1 MVNLKTAC
9 NSINRELMESDAKNY
24 QIMDSW
30 EEESRDKSTNISS
43 ALNII
48 EFILSTDPQ
57 EDLSE
62 NDTIN
67 TRTQQLSATICQPE
81 IKPTETSEKDSRS
94 TDKNRQPGSSHECTT
109 EAKDRNID
117 QETVQRGLGRR
128 GSSDSR
134 AETVV
139 SGGISRSIT
148 DSKNGTQNTENID
161 LNEIRKM
168 DKDSIEGKMRQS
180 ADVPSEISGS
190 DGIFT
195 TEQSRNSDHGRSLES
210 IGTPDTRSI
219 SVVTAA
225 TPDDEEEIL
234 MRNSRMKKS
243 SSTHQEDD
251 KRIKKGGKGKD
262 WFKKSKDTDNQISTS
277 DHRSIS
283 KGQKKISKTTTTNT
297 DTKGQTETQAEPSET
312 QSPSWNLTIDN
323 NTDRAEQT
331 STTPPT
337 ATPRSTS
344 TKESIRT
351 NSESKPKTQKTNG
364 KERKDT
370 EESNRFTE
378 RAITLLQNLGVI
390 QSTSKLDLYQDKRV
404 VCVANV
410 LNNVDTASKIDF
422 LAGLVIGV
430 SMDNDTK
437 LIQIQNEMLNLKADL
452 KKMDESHRR
461 LIENQREQLSLITS
475 LISNLKIM
483 TERGGKKDQNES
495 NERVSMIK
503 TKLKEEKIKKTRFDP
518 LMEAQG
524 IDKNIPDLYRHAG
537 NTLENDVQVK
547 SEILNSYN
555 ESNATRLIPKKVSST
570 MRSLVAVINNS
581 NLSQSTKQS
590 YINELKHCKSD
601 EEVSELMDMFNEDIN
616 NC

>member
-1 MVNLKTAC
+1 
-9 NSINRELMESDAKNY
+9 MESDAKNY

-48 EFILSTDPQ
+48 EFILSTDPK

-81 IKPTETSEKDSRS
+81 IKPTETSKKDSGS
-94 TDKNRQPGSSHECTT
+94 TDKNRQSGSSHEYTT

-117 QETVQRGLGRR
+117 QETVQRGPGRR

-134 AETVV
+134 AEAVV
-139 SGGISRSIT
+139 SGGISRGIT

-161 LNEIRKM
+161 LNEIGKM

-210 IGTPDTRSI
+210 ISTSDTRSI

-243 SSTHQEDD
+243 SVTHQEDD

-277 DHRSIS
+277 DHRTTS

-297 DTKGQTETQAEPSET
+297 DTKGQTEIQTEPSET
-312 QSPSWNLTIDN
+312 QPLSWNLTIDN

-537 NTLENDVQVK
+537 NTLENDLQVK
-547 SEILNSYN
+547 SEILSSYN

-581 NLSQSTKQS
+581 NLSQSIKQS

-601 EEVSELMDMFNEDIN
+601 EEVSELMDMFNEDVN

>member
-1 MVNLKTAC
+1 
-9 NSINRELMESDAKNY
+9 MESDAKNY

-81 IKPTETSEKDSRS
+81 IKPTETSKKDSGS
-94 TDKNRQPGSSHECTT
+94 TDKNRQSGSSHEYTT

-117 QETVQRGLGRR
+117 QETVQRGPGRR

-134 AETVV
+134 AEAVV

-161 LNEIRKM
+161 LNEIGKM

-190 DGIFT
+190 DGILT

-210 IGTPDTRSI
+210 ISTPDTRSI

-243 SSTHQEDD
+243 SVTHQEDD

-262 WFKKSKDTDNQISTS
+262 WFKKSKDIDNQISTS
-277 DHRSIS
+277 DLRTTS

-297 DTKGQTETQAEPSET
+297 DTKGQTEIQAEPSET
-312 QSPSWNLTIDN
+312 QPPSWNLTIDN

-537 NTLENDVQVK
+537 NTLENDLQVK
-547 SEILNSYN
+547 SEILSSYN

-601 EEVSELMDMFNEDIN
+601 EEVSELMDMFNEDVN

>member
-1 MVNLKTAC
+1 
-9 NSINRELMESDAKNY
+9 MESDAKNY

-57 EDLSE
+57 EDLSG

-81 IKPTETSEKDSRS
+81 IKPTETSKKDSGS
-94 TDKNRQPGSSHECTT
+94 TDKNRQSGSSHEYTT

-117 QETVQRGLGRR
+117 QETVQRGPGRR

-134 AETVV
+134 AEAVV

-161 LNEIRKM
+161 LNEIGKM

-180 ADVPSEISGS
+180 TDVPSEISGS

-210 IGTPDTRSI
+210 ISTPDTRSI

-243 SSTHQEDD
+243 SATHQEDD
-251 KRIKKGGKGKD
+251 KRIKKGGKRKD

-277 DHRSIS
+277 DHRTTS

-297 DTKGQTETQAEPSET
+297 DTKGQTETQTEPSET
-312 QSPSWNLTIDN
+312 QPLSWNLTIDN

-364 KERKDT
+364 KEKKDT

-537 NTLENDVQVK
+537 NTLENDLQVK
-547 SEILNSYN
+547 SEILSSYN

-601 EEVSELMDMFNEDIN
+601 EEVSELMDMFNEDVN

>member
-1 MVNLKTAC
+1 
-9 NSINRELMESDAKNY
+9 MESDAKNY

-62 NDTIN
+62 NDPIN

-81 IKPTETSEKDSRS
+81 IKPTETGEKDSGS
-94 TDKNRQPGSSHECTT
+94 TDKNRQSGSSHECTT

-117 QETVQRGLGRR
+117 QETVQRGPGRR

-190 DGIFT
+190 NGIFT

-262 WFKKSKDTDNQISTS
+262 WFKKSKDTDNQTSTS
-277 DHRSIS
+277 DHRSTS
-283 KGQKKISKTTTTNT
+283 KGQKKISKTTTINT
-297 DTKGQTETQAEPSET
+297 DTKGQTEIQTEPSET
-312 QSPSWNLTIDN
+312 QSPLWSLTIDN

-331 STTPPT
+331 SPTHPT

-344 TKESIRT
+344 TKESTRT

-547 SEILNSYN
+547 SEILSSYN

-601 EEVSELMDMFNEDIN
+601 EEVSELMDMFNEDVN

>member
-1 MVNLKTAC
+1 
-9 NSINRELMESDAKNY
+9 MESDAKNY

-81 IKPTETSEKDSRS
+81 IKPTETSEKDSGS
-94 TDKNRQPGSSHECTT
+94 TDKNRQSGSSHECTT

-117 QETVQRGLGRR
+117 QETVQRGPGGR
-128 GSSDSR
+128 GGSDSR

-139 SGGISRSIT
+139 PGGISRSIT

-161 LNEIRKM
+161 LNEIGKM

-190 DGIFT
+190 NVIFT

-210 IGTPDTRSI
+210 ISTPDTRSI
-219 SVVTAA
+219 SVITAA

-277 DHRSIS
+277 DHRSTS

-297 DTKGQTETQAEPSET
+297 DTKGQTETQTEPSET
-312 QSPSWNLTIDN
+312 QSQSWNLTIDN

-331 STTPPT
+331 NTTPST
-337 ATPRSTS
+337 ATPRSTN

-503 TKLKEEKIKKTRFDP
+503 TKLKEEKIRKTRFDP

-547 SEILNSYN
+547 SEILSSYN

-581 NLSQSTKQS
+581 NLPQSTKQS
-590 YINELKHCKSD
+590 YINELKHCKND
-601 EEVSELMDMFNEDIN
+601 EEVSELMDMFNEDVN
-616 NC
+616 NCQ

>member
-1 MVNLKTAC
+1 MVNLESAC

-81 IKPTETSEKDSRS
+81 IKPTETSKKDSGS
-94 TDKNRQPGSSHECTT
+94 TDKNRQSGSSHEYTT

-117 QETVQRGLGRR
+117 QETVQRGPGRR

-134 AETVV
+134 AEAVV

-161 LNEIRKM
+161 LNEIGKM

-180 ADVPSEISGS
+180 TDVPSEISGS

-210 IGTPDTRSI
+210 ISTPDTRSI

-243 SSTHQEDD
+243 SATHQEDD

-277 DHRSIS
+277 DHRTTS

-297 DTKGQTETQAEPSET
+297 DTKGQTETQTEPSET
-312 QSPSWNLTIDN
+312 QPLSWNLTIDN

-404 VCVANV
+404 VCAANV

-503 TKLKEEKIKKTRFDP
+503 TKSKEEKIKKTRFDP

-537 NTLENDVQVK
+537 NTLENDLQVK
-547 SEILNSYN
+547 SEILSSYN

-601 EEVSELMDMFNEDIN
+601 EEVSELMDMFNEDVN

>member
-1 MVNLKTAC
+1 
-9 NSINRELMESDAKNY
+9 MESDAKNY

-30 EEESRDKSTNISS
+30 EEEPRDKSTNISS

-81 IKPTETSEKDSRS
+81 IKPTETSEKVSGS
-94 TDKNRQPGSSHECTT
+94 TDKNRQSGSSHECTT

-117 QETVQRGLGRR
+117 QETVQGGSGRR
-128 GSSDSR
+128 SSSDSR

-139 SGGISRSIT
+139 SGGISGSIT

-168 DKDSIEGKMRQS
+168 DKDSIERKMRQS

-190 DGIFT
+190 DVIFT
-195 TEQSRNSDHGRSLES
+195 TEQSRNSDHGRSLEPIS
-210 IGTPDTRSI
+210 TPDTRSM

-234 MRNSRMKKS
+234 MKNSRMKKS

-251 KRIKKGGKGKD
+251 KRIKKGGGKGKD
-262 WFKKSKDTDNQISTS
+262 WFKKSRDTDNQTSTS
-277 DHRSIS
+277 DHKPTS

-297 DTKGQTETQAEPSET
+297 DTKGQTETQTESSET
-312 QSPSWNLTIDN
+312 QSPSWNPIIDN
-323 NTDRAEQT
+323 NTDRTERT

-337 ATPRSTS
+337 TTPRSTR

-351 NSESKPKTQKTNG
+351 NSESKPKTQKTIG

-452 KKMDESHRR
+452 KRMDESHRR

-547 SEILNSYN
+547 SEILSSYN
-555 ESNATRLIPKKVSST
+555 ESNATRLIPRKVSST

-581 NLSQSTKQS
+581 NLPQSTKQS

-601 EEVSELMDMFNEDIN
+601 EEVSELMNMFNEDVN

>member
-1 MVNLKTAC
+1 
-9 NSINRELMESDAKNY
+9 MESDAKNY

-81 IKPTETSEKDSRS
+81 IKPTETSKKDSGS
-94 TDKNRQPGSSHECTT
+94 TDKNRQSGSSHEYTT

-117 QETVQRGLGRR
+117 QETVQRGPGRR

-134 AETVV
+134 AEAVV

-161 LNEIRKM
+161 LNEIGKM

-190 DGIFT
+190 DGILT

-210 IGTPDTRSI
+210 ISTPDTRSI

-243 SSTHQEDD
+243 SVTHQEDD

-277 DHRSIS
+277 DLRTTS

-297 DTKGQTETQAEPSET
+297 DTKGQTEIQAEPSET
-312 QSPSWNLTIDN
+312 QPPSWNLTIDN

-537 NTLENDVQVK
+537 NTLENDLQVK
-547 SEILNSYN
+547 SEILSSYN

-601 EEVSELMDMFNEDIN
+601 EEVSELMDMFNEDVN

>member
-1 MVNLKTAC
+1 
-9 NSINRELMESDAKNY
+9 MESDAKNY

-81 IKPTETSEKDSRS
+81 IKPTETSKKDSGS
-94 TDKNRQPGSSHECTT
+94 TDKNRQSGSSHEYTT
-109 EAKDRNID
+109 EAKDRNIN
-117 QETVQRGLGRR
+117 QETVQRGPGRR

-134 AETVV
+134 AEAVV

-161 LNEIRKM
+161 LNEIGKM

-210 IGTPDTRSI
+210 ISTPDTRSI
-219 SVVTAA
+219 SVVTTA

-243 SSTHQEDD
+243 SVTHQEDD

-277 DHRSIS
+277 DHRTTS

-297 DTKGQTETQAEPSET
+297 DTKGQTEIQTEPSET
-312 QSPSWNLTIDN
+312 QPLSWNLTIDN

-537 NTLENDVQVK
+537 NTLENDLQVK
-547 SEILNSYN
+547 SEILSSYN

-601 EEVSELMDMFNEDIN
+601 EEVSELMDMFNEDVN

>member
-1 MVNLKTAC
+1 
-9 NSINRELMESDAKNY
+9 MESDAKNY

-81 IKPTETSEKDSRS
+81 IKPTETSKKDSGS
-94 TDKNRQPGSSHECTT
+94 TDKNRQSGSPHEYTT

-117 QETVQRGLGRR
+117 QETVQRGPGRR

-134 AETVV
+134 AEAVV

-148 DSKNGTQNTENID
+148 DSKNGTQNTKNID
-161 LNEIRKM
+161 LNEIGKM

-190 DGIFT
+190 DGILT

-210 IGTPDTRSI
+210 ISTPDTRSI

-243 SSTHQEDD
+243 SVTHQEDD

-277 DHRSIS
+277 DHRTTS
-283 KGQKKISKTTTTNT
+283 KGQKKISKTTTTDT
-297 DTKGQTETQAEPSET
+297 DTKGQTEIQTEPSET
-312 QSPSWNLTIDN
+312 QPPSWNLTIDN

-351 NSESKPKTQKTNG
+351 NSESKSKTQKTNG

-495 NERVSMIK
+495 NERISMIK

-537 NTLENDVQVK
+537 NTPENDLQVK
-547 SEILNSYN
+547 SEILSSYN

-601 EEVSELMDMFNEDIN
+601 EEVSELMDMFNEDVN

>member
-1 MVNLKTAC
+1 
-9 NSINRELMESDAKNY
+9 MESDAKNY

-94 TDKNRQPGSSHECTT
+94 TDKNRQSGSSHECTT

-117 QETVQRGLGRR
+117 QETVQRGPGRR

-262 WFKKSKDTDNQISTS
+262 WFKKSKDTDNQTSTS

-297 DTKGQTETQAEPSET
+297 DTKGQAETQTELSET

-410 LNNVDTASKIDF
+410 LNNVDTAAKIDF

-437 LIQIQNEMLNLKADL
+437 LIQIQNEVLNLKADL

-547 SEILNSYN
+547 SEILSSYN

-601 EEVSELMDMFNEDIN
+601 EEVSELMDMFNEDVN

>member
-1 MVNLKTAC
+1 
-9 NSINRELMESDAKNY
+9 MESDAKNY

-81 IKPTETSEKDSRS
+81 IKPTETSKKDSGS
-94 TDKNRQPGSSHECTT
+94 TDKNRQSGSSHEYTT

-117 QETVQRGLGRR
+117 QETVQRGPGRR

-134 AETVV
+134 AEAVV

-161 LNEIRKM
+161 LNEIGKM

-180 ADVPSEISGS
+180 ADVPNEISGS

-210 IGTPDTRSI
+210 ISTPDTRSI

-243 SSTHQEDD
+243 SVTHQEDD

-277 DHRSIS
+277 DHRTTS

-297 DTKGQTETQAEPSET
+297 DTKGQTEIQTESSET
-312 QSPSWNLTIDN
+312 QLPSWNPTIDN

-537 NTLENDVQVK
+537 NTLENDLQVK
-547 SEILNSYN
+547 SEILSSYN

-601 EEVSELMDMFNEDIN
+601 EEVSELMDMFNEDVN

>member
-1 MVNLKTAC
+1 MVNLESAC

-81 IKPTETSEKDSRS
+81 IKPTETSKKDSGS
-94 TDKNRQPGSSHECTT
+94 TDKNRQSGSSHEYTT

-117 QETVQRGLGRR
+117 QETVQRGPGRR

-134 AETVV
+134 AEAVV

-161 LNEIRKM
+161 LNEIGKM

-190 DGIFT
+190 DGILT

-210 IGTPDTRSI
+210 ISTPDTRSI

-243 SSTHQEDD
+243 SVTHQEDD

-277 DHRSIS
+277 DLRTTS

-297 DTKGQTETQAEPSET
+297 DTKGQTEIQAEPSET
-312 QSPSWNLTIDN
+312 QPLSWNLTIDN

-537 NTLENDVQVK
+537 NTLENDLQVK
-547 SEILNSYN
+547 SEILSSYN

-601 EEVSELMDMFNEDIN
+601 EEVSELMDMFNEDVN

>member
-1 MVNLKTAC
+1 
-9 NSINRELMESDAKNY
+9 MESDAKNY

-94 TDKNRQPGSSHECTT
+94 TDKNRQSGSSHECTT

-117 QETVQRGLGRR
+117 QETVQRGPGRR

-262 WFKKSKDTDNQISTS
+262 WFKKSKDTDNQTSTS

-297 DTKGQTETQAEPSET
+297 DTKGQTETQAELSET

-337 ATPRSTS
+337 TTPRSTS

-547 SEILNSYN
+547 SEILSSYN

-590 YINELKHCKSD
+590 YINELRHCKSD
-601 EEVSELMDMFNEDIN
+601 EEVSELMDMFNEDVN
-616 NC
+616 NCQ

>member
-1 MVNLKTAC
+1 
-9 NSINRELMESDAKNY
+9 MESDAKNY

-94 TDKNRQPGSSHECTT
+94 TDKNRQSGSSHECTT

-117 QETVQRGLGRR
+117 QETVQRGPGRR

-262 WFKKSKDTDNQISTS
+262 WFKKSKDTDNQTSTS

-297 DTKGQTETQAEPSET
+297 DTKGQTETQAELSET

-337 ATPRSTS
+337 TTPRSTS

-547 SEILNSYN
+547 SEILSSYN

-601 EEVSELMDMFNEDIN
+601 EEVSELMDMFNEDVN
-616 NC
+616 NCQ

>member
-1 MVNLKTAC
+1 
-9 NSINRELMESDAKNY
+9 MESDAKNY

-94 TDKNRQPGSSHECTT
+94 TDKNRQSGSSHECTT

-117 QETVQRGLGRR
+117 QETVQRGPGRR

-168 DKDSIEGKMRQS
+168 DKDSIEGKMRQP
-180 ADVPSEISGS
+180 ADVPSEVSGS

-262 WFKKSKDTDNQISTS
+262 WFKKSKDTDNQTSTS

-297 DTKGQTETQAEPSET
+297 DTKGQTEIQAEPSET

-323 NTDRAEQT
+323 NTNRAEQT

-483 TERGGKKDQNES
+483 TERGGKRDQNES

-547 SEILNSYN
+547 SEILSSYN

-581 NLSQSTKQS
+581 SLSQSTKQS
-590 YINELKHCKSD
+590 YINELKHCKND
-601 EEVSELMDMFNEDIN
+601 EEVSELMDMFNEDVN

>member
-1 MVNLKTAC
+1 
-9 NSINRELMESDAKNY
+9 MESDAKNY

-94 TDKNRQPGSSHECTT
+94 TDKNRQSGSSHECTT
-109 EAKDRNID
+109 ETKDRNID
-117 QETVQRGLGRR
+117 QETVQRGPGRR

-262 WFKKSKDTDNQISTS
+262 WFKKSKDTDNQTSTS

-518 LMEAQG
+518 LMEVQG

-547 SEILNSYN
+547 SEILSSYN

-601 EEVSELMDMFNEDIN
+601 EEVSELMDMFNEDVN

>member
-1 MVNLKTAC
+1 MVNLKSAC

-94 TDKNRQPGSSHECTT
+94 TDKNRQSGSSHECTT

-117 QETVQRGLGRR
+117 QETVQRGPGRR

-262 WFKKSKDTDNQISTS
+262 WFKKSKDTDNQTSTS

-297 DTKGQTETQAEPSET
+297 DTKGQTEIQAEPSET

-323 NTDRAEQT
+323 NTNRAEQT

-483 TERGGKKDQNES
+483 TERGGKRDQNES

-547 SEILNSYN
+547 SEILSSYN

-581 NLSQSTKQS
+581 SLSQSTKQS
-590 YINELKHCKSD
+590 YINELKHCKND
-601 EEVSELMDMFNEDIN
+601 EEVSELMDMFNEDVN

>member
-1 MVNLKTAC
+1 
-9 NSINRELMESDAKNY
+9 MESDAKNY

-94 TDKNRQPGSSHECTT
+94 TDKNRQSGSSHECTT

-117 QETVQRGLGRR
+117 QETVQRGPGRR

-262 WFKKSKDTDNQISTS
+262 WSKKSKDTDNQTSTS

-297 DTKGQTETQAEPSET
+297 DTKGQTETQTEPSET

-547 SEILNSYN
+547 SEILSSYN

-601 EEVSELMDMFNEDIN
+601 EEVSELMDMFNEDVN

>member
-1 MVNLKTAC
+1 
-9 NSINRELMESDAKNY
+9 MESDAKNY

-81 IKPTETSEKDSRS
+81 IKPTETSKKDSGS
-94 TDKNRQPGSSHECTT
+94 TDKNRQSGSSHEYTT

-117 QETVQRGLGRR
+117 QETVQRGPGRR

-134 AETVV
+134 AEAVV

-161 LNEIRKM
+161 LNEIGKM

-210 IGTPDTRSI
+210 ISTPDTRSI

-243 SSTHQEDD
+243 SVTHQEDD

-277 DHRSIS
+277 DHRATS

-297 DTKGQTETQAEPSET
+297 DTKGQTEIQTEPSET
-312 QSPSWNLTIDN
+312 QPPSWNPTIDN

-537 NTLENDVQVK
+537 NTLENDLQVK
-547 SEILNSYN
+547 SEILSSYN

-601 EEVSELMDMFNEDIN
+601 EEVSELMDMFNEDVN

>member
-1 MVNLKTAC
+1 
-9 NSINRELMESDAKNY
+9 MESDAKNY

-94 TDKNRQPGSSHECTT
+94 TDKNRQSGSSHECTT

-117 QETVQRGLGRR
+117 QETVQRGPGRR

-262 WFKKSKDTDNQISTS
+262 WFKKSKDTDNQTSTS

-323 NTDRAEQT
+323 NTNRAEQT

-337 ATPRSTS
+337 ATPRPTS

-547 SEILNSYN
+547 SEILSSYN

-590 YINELKHCKSD
+590 YINELKHCKND
-601 EEVSELMDMFNEDIN
+601 EEVSELMDMFNEDVN

>member
-1 MVNLKTAC
+1 
-9 NSINRELMESDAKNY
+9 MESDAKNY

-81 IKPTETSEKDSRS
+81 IKPTETSKKDSGS
-94 TDKNRQPGSSHECTT
+94 TDKNRQSGSSHEYTT

-117 QETVQRGLGRR
+117 QETVQRGPGRR

-134 AETVV
+134 AEAVV

-161 LNEIRKM
+161 LNEIGKM

-190 DGIFT
+190 DGILT

-210 IGTPDTRSI
+210 ISTPDTRSI

-243 SSTHQEDD
+243 SVTHQEDD

-277 DHRSIS
+277 DLRTTS

-297 DTKGQTETQAEPSET
+297 DTKGQTEIQAEPSET
-312 QSPSWNLTIDN
+312 QPPSWNLTIDN

-537 NTLENDVQVK
+537 NTLGNDLQVK
-547 SEILNSYN
+547 SEILSSYN

-601 EEVSELMDMFNEDIN
+601 EEVSELMDMFNEDVN

>member
-1 MVNLKTAC
+1 
-9 NSINRELMESDAKNY
+9 MESDAKNY

-81 IKPTETSEKDSRS
+81 IKPTETSKKDSGS
-94 TDKNRQPGSSHECTT
+94 TDKNRQSGSSHEYTT

-117 QETVQRGLGRR
+117 QETVQRGPGRR

-134 AETVV
+134 AEAVV

-148 DSKNGTQNTENID
+148 DSKNGTQDTENID
-161 LNEIRKM
+161 LNEIGKM
-168 DKDSIEGKMRQS
+168 DKDSIKGKMRQS

-190 DGIFT
+190 DGILT

-210 IGTPDTRSI
+210 ISTPDTRSI

-243 SSTHQEDD
+243 SATHQEDD

-277 DHRSIS
+277 DLRTTS
-283 KGQKKISKTTTTNT
+283 KGQKKISKTTTINT
-297 DTKGQTETQAEPSET
+297 DTKGQTEIQAEPSET

-351 NSESKPKTQKTNG
+351 NSESKPKTQKANG

-370 EESNRFTE
+370 EESNRSTE

-410 LNNVDTASKIDF
+410 LNNVDNASKIDF

-537 NTLENDVQVK
+537 NTLENDLQVK
-547 SEILNSYN
+547 SEILSSYN

-601 EEVSELMDMFNEDIN
+601 EEVSELMDMFNEDVN

>member
-1 MVNLKTAC
+1 
-9 NSINRELMESDAKNY
+9 MESDAKNY

-81 IKPTETSEKDSRS
+81 IKPTETSKKDSGS
-94 TDKNRQPGSSHECTT
+94 TDKNRQSGSSHEYTT

-117 QETVQRGLGRR
+117 QETVQRGPGRR

-134 AETVV
+134 AEAVV

-161 LNEIRKM
+161 LNEIGKM

-210 IGTPDTRSI
+210 ISTSDTRSI

-243 SSTHQEDD
+243 SVTHQEDD

-277 DHRSIS
+277 DHRTTS

-297 DTKGQTETQAEPSET
+297 DTKGQTEIQTEPSET
-312 QSPSWNLTIDN
+312 QPLSWNLTIDN

-537 NTLENDVQVK
+537 NTLENDLQVK
-547 SEILNSYN
+547 SEILSSYN

-601 EEVSELMDMFNEDIN
+601 EEVSELMDMFNEDVN
-616 NC
+616 NY

>member
-1 MVNLKTAC
+1 
-9 NSINRELMESDAKNY
+9 MESDAKNY

-81 IKPTETSEKDSRS
+81 IKPTETSKKDSGS
-94 TDKNRQPGSSHECTT
+94 TDKNRQSGSSHECTT

-117 QETVQRGLGRR
+117 QETVQRGPGRR

-134 AETVV
+134 AEAVV

-161 LNEIRKM
+161 LNEIGKM

-210 IGTPDTRSI
+210 ISTPDTRSI

-243 SSTHQEDD
+243 SVTHQEDD

-277 DHRSIS
+277 DHRTTS

-297 DTKGQTETQAEPSET
+297 DTKGQTEIQTEPSET
-312 QSPSWNLTIDN
+312 QPLSWNLTIDN

-537 NTLENDVQVK
+537 NTLENDLQVK
-547 SEILNSYN
+547 SEILSSYN

-601 EEVSELMDMFNEDIN
+601 EEVSELMDMFNEDVN
-616 NC
+616 NCQ

>member
-1 MVNLKTAC
+1 
-9 NSINRELMESDAKNY
+9 MESDAKNY

-94 TDKNRQPGSSHECTT
+94 TDKNRQSGSSHECTT

-117 QETVQRGLGRR
+117 QETVQRGPGRR

-262 WFKKSKDTDNQISTS
+262 WFKKSKDTDNQTSTS

-283 KGQKKISKTTTTNT
+283 KGQKKIPKTTTTNT
-297 DTKGQTETQAEPSET
+297 DTKGQTETQTEPSET

-331 STTPPT
+331 STTPST

-547 SEILNSYN
+547 SEILSSYN

-601 EEVSELMDMFNEDIN
+601 EEVSELMDMFNEDVN

>member
-1 MVNLKTAC
+1 
-9 NSINRELMESDAKNY
+9 MESDAKNY

-81 IKPTETSEKDSRS
+81 IKPTETSKKDSGS
-94 TDKNRQPGSSHECTT
+94 TDKNRQSGSSHECTT

-117 QETVQRGLGRR
+117 QETVQRGPGRR

-262 WFKKSKDTDNQISTS
+262 WFKKSKDTDNQTSTS
-277 DHRSIS
+277 DHRSTS

-297 DTKGQTETQAEPSET
+297 DTKGQTEIQTEPSET
-312 QSPSWNLTIDN
+312 QSSSWSLTIDN

-547 SEILNSYN
+547 SEILSSYN

-601 EEVSELMDMFNEDIN
+601 EEVSELMDMFNEDVN

>member
-1 MVNLKTAC
+1 
-9 NSINRELMESDAKNY
+9 MESDAKNY

-94 TDKNRQPGSSHECTT
+94 TDKNRQSGSSHECTT

-117 QETVQRGLGRR
+117 QETVQRGPGRR

-262 WFKKSKDTDNQISTS
+262 WFKKSKDTDNQTSTS

-547 SEILNSYN
+547 SEILSSYN

-601 EEVSELMDMFNEDIN
+601 EEVSELMDMFNEDVN

>member
-1 MVNLKTAC
+1 
-9 NSINRELMESDAKNY
+9 MESDAKNY

-81 IKPTETSEKDSRS
+81 IKPTETSKKDSGS
-94 TDKNRQPGSSHECTT
+94 TDKNRQSGSSHEYTT

-117 QETVQRGLGRR
+117 QETVQRGPGRR

-134 AETVV
+134 AEAVV

-161 LNEIRKM
+161 LNEIGKM

-210 IGTPDTRSI
+210 ISTSDTRSI

-243 SSTHQEDD
+243 SVTHQEDD

-277 DHRSIS
+277 DHRTTS

-297 DTKGQTETQAEPSET
+297 DTKGQTEIQTEPSET
-312 QSPSWNLTIDN
+312 QPLSWNLTIDN

-364 KERKDT
+364 KEGKDT

-537 NTLENDVQVK
+537 NTLENDLQVK
-547 SEILNSYN
+547 SEILSSYN

-601 EEVSELMDMFNEDIN
+601 EEVSELMDMFNEDVN
-616 NC
+616 NY